1 MFISRAIL
9 PKEKLQSGIVD
20 PSFLSHSPSLF
31 GVRTLQECAVAVR
44 RINAHSAGFPC
55 VVLLG
60 YLPSSVQLSLQ
71 IAQEVFIFHSEMN
84 LDADIS
90 FLESTFHI
98 PRSARIYRLITA
110 CSLEMNLLL
119 PDKHVIKEFQTLLNR
134 GTNKFVSTLK

>member
-1 MFISRAIL
+1 
-9 PKEKLQSGIVD
+9 
-20 PSFLSHSPSLF
+20 
-31 GVRTLQECAVAVR
+31 
-44 RINAHSAGFPC
+44 
-55 VVLLG
+55 
-60 YLPSSVQLSLQ
+60 
-71 IAQEVFIFHSEMN
+71 MN

-90 FLESTFHI
+90 LLESTFYI